1 MRKITKPIAS
11 IAIIC
16 VVLFA
21 VLHVV
26 PLPFSA
32 SILTKNPQPISLKGI
47 DRTRSVEGEIKWDNP
62 KIRLRGFTA
71 QADIMGTFTN
81 SAMILDQL
89 INPETD
95 IAVIDKSK
103 LKVWQ
108 RTNSTLACQ
117 GLPQGLACTGNI
129 RMRIDSFLGKVKTTL
144 TVDTL
149 SSSALADNE
158 ITLRHRITSGAGVP
172 SLIIDAL
179 NKELAARDRST
190 ALPEF
195 FAEHNVDVTHHAFT
209 GNSAD
214 DTLGVTLSLKMPLS
228 QLLKSIF

>member
-1 MRKITKPIAS
+1 MSKIAKPIAS
-11 IAIIC
+11 VAVIC
-16 VVLFA
+16 VLLFA
-21 VLHVV
+21 ILHVV

-32 SILTKNPQPISLKGI
+32 SMLTENPQPISLKGI
-47 DRTRSVEGEIKWDNP
+47 DRTRKVEGEIKWDNP
-62 KIRLRGFTA
+62 KIKLSGFTA
-71 QADIMGTFTN
+71 HADITGTFVD

-89 INPETD
+89 INPETE

-117 GLPQGLACTGNI
+117 GLSEGLACTGKI
-129 RMRIDSFLGKVKTTL
+129 RMRIDTFLGKIKNTL

-149 SSSALADNE
+149 SSSELADNE
-158 ITLRHRITSGAGVP
+158 ITFRHRITSGAGVP

-179 NKELAARDRST
+179 NDELAEKDRT
-190 ALPEF
+190 KALPKF

-209 GNSAD
+209 GNSTD